1 MINARMVAILNY
13 EVLAIA
19 MVQLGDKPGYWHKA
33 KKELSEK
40 DEKLS
45 ELIKKY
51 KNLELVS
58 RGDLFYTLIRS
69 IIGQQISVKAASTVW
84 SRLTEKVGEIKP
96 ENILSQEFE
105 DLRKCGLS
113 QRKVEYVIGIAESW
127 GTYSKYQWEEMDDEV
142 LIEKLIQLRGVGRWT
157 AEMILI
163 FTLLRP
169 NVFPI
174 GDIGMIRGIEKVY
187 NSGEKLTNEE
197 IYEISEKW
205 IPWRTVA
212 CCYMWSAVD
221 PEPVEY

>member
-1 MINARMVAILNY
+1 MVAILNY

-19 MVQLGDKPGYWHKA
+19 MVQLGDKPGYWDKA

-174 GDIGMIRGIEKVY
+174 GDIGMIRGIEKSY
-187 NSGEKLTNEE
+187 NSGVRMSNDEL
-197 IYEISEKW
+197 YALSEKW
-205 IPWRTVA
+205 KPWRTVA
-212 CCYMWSAVD
+212 CCYMWRTVD